1 MELDI
6 RNIGVDEVNRQIR
19 DLESNAEEIIIVN
32 ASRDDLV
39 LPGLRHAIKIRI
51 EGSLGD
57 YCIVANERAD
67 IQVSGNVGS
76 AAGEGVRGGSIVVRE
91 HAGEA
96 LGAFGFGG
104 LVAVYGSAG
113 PRCAVALQG
122 ADVVVRGNVASQAA
136 MNMRSGTLV
145 IGGSAGKD
153 LGLGMT
159 GGTIFMRGEAESVA
173 EHLESVRMKEP
184 DRFRIS
190 LLMLKAGIK
199 TSGADFRV
207 YKVAK

>member
-6 RNIGVDEVNRQIR
+6 RKIGVEEVNRR
-19 DLESNAEEIIIVN
+19 LRELETSSEEIVVTN

-39 LPGLRHAIKIRI
+39 LPGLRHAVKIRI

-57 YCIVANERAD
+57 YCIVANERAEV
-67 IQVSGNVGS
+67 QVSGSVGV
-76 AAGEGVRGGSIVVRE
+76 AAGEGVRGGSIVIRE
-91 HAGEA
+91 NAGES
-96 LGAFGFGG
+96 LGAFGYGG
-104 LVAVYGSAG
+104 LITVYGSTG
-113 PRCAVALQG
+113 SRCAVALQG
-122 ADVVVRGNVASQAA
+122 ADIVVRGNVGSHAA

-153 LGLGMT
+153 LGIGMT
-159 GGTIFMRGEAESVA
+159 GGTIFMRGEADSVGD
-173 EHLESVRMKEP
+173 HLEMVRMKEP